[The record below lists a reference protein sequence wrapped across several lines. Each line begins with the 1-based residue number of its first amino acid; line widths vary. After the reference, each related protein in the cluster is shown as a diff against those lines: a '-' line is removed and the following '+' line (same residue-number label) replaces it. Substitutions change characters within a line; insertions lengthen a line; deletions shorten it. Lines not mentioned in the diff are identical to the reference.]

1 MENFINFYPTP
12 KELVLDIIRDVKWW
26 EIQNV
31 LEPEAG
37 KGDICDAITKKIP
50 SSNIECIEINSE
62 LSATLR
68 GKGYAVI
75 HDDFLT
81 FSPKVNYSLIIMNPP
96 FDNGSTHLLKALDI
110 QKNGGRIICILN
122 AETLK
127 NPYTNERKVLLNLLE
142 KYNASITYRMQ
153 AFSSAERSTNVEIA
167 VVDVSIPTVCRK
179 SFIFERLKERFYQEA
194 EISEEKAVTD
204 QDYLKSAVMRYN
216 LEVDAGLEL
225 IREYKAMCPHILSDF
240 SRGDSK
246 PEPILKM
253 YIDKEK
259 DFSENTFVQEV
270 RMKYWKALFNDE
282 RFTKAMTS
290 KMRSDYSS
298 VIKDLSHY
306 DFTLSNIREIQI
318 QICGELINGIEDC
331 IMKLFDE
338 LSVQYS
344 WSNEFGNNIH
354 YYNGWATNKAWY
366 VNNKVILPKSAWD
379 YIWKRMDVN
388 KYELATLFADMEKA
402 MNYLTGCPGADVG
415 ISNVLNLANKQEKTR
430 NIQCKYFT
438 LTFYKKGTVHIVFT
452 DADAVK
458 KLNIFAGKKRNM
470 LPPSYGKKRYA
481 DMTAEEKAVVREF
494 DGSEEAYELICNNP
508 DKYIFNTSDV
518 TPQLTA

>member
-1 MENFINFYPTP
+1 M
-12 KELVLDIIRDVKWW
+12 
-26 EIQNV
+26 
-31 LEPEAG
+31 
-37 KGDICDAITKKIP
+37 
-50 SSNIECIEINSE
+50 
-62 LSATLR
+62 
-68 GKGYAVI
+68 
-75 HDDFLT
+75 
-81 FSPKVNYSLIIMNPP
+81 
-96 FDNGSTHLLKALDI
+96 
-110 QKNGGRIICILN
+110 
-122 AETLK
+122 
-127 NPYTNERKVLLNLLE
+127 
-142 KYNASITYRMQ
+142 
-153 AFSSAERSTNVEIA
+153 
-167 VVDVSIPTVCRK
+167 DVSIPTACRK
-179 SFIFERLKERFYQEA
+179 SFIFERLKERFYQED

-366 VNNKVILPKSAWD
+366 VNNKVILPESAWN

-388 KYELATLFADMEKA
+388 KYELTTLFADMEKA

-452 DADAVK
+452 DTDAVK

-470 LPPSYGKKRYA
+470 LPPCYGKKRYA